1 MEESQEKIFNLLYKA
16 NILRIS
22 NKECRNSTVP
32 FLFLP
37 VKLLQVIIRGLIA
50 GRLSSSN
57 DLKHDFALVSTA
69 FDWFSSFTQFKI
81 YHSRYQIKDGSL
93 FTHKLIFYS
102 IHLLMAINL
111 VDSVNNIIHIV
122 T

>member
-1 MEESQEKIFNLLYKA
+1 MQESQEKIFNLLHKA
-16 NILRIS
+16 HILRIS

-57 DLKHDFALVSTA
+57 VLEYDFALVSTD
-69 FDWFSSFTQFKI
+69 FDWFFKLYPI
-81 YHSRYQIKDGSL
+81 
-93 FTHKLIFYS
+93 
-102 IHLLMAINL
+102 
-111 VDSVNNIIHIV
+111 
-122 T
+122 